1 MGREAY
7 LKDGRG
13 MGDKI
18 CKSPP
23 RSTKADAFTL
33 SQPKP
38 AHMRAVTEWNVLLRV
53 LEKVAVN

>member
-1 MGREAY
+1 MGRAAY
-7 LKDGRG
+7 LKNGRG

-18 CKSPP
+18 HKSLP

-38 AHMRAVTEWNVLLRV
+38 AHMCAVTEWNVLLGV